1 MRVIFGLPMLL
12 ASALSFPVTTMR
24 PAEAGYTDA
33 QLDALDPTRIG
44 RLACRG
50 SSSAAAL
57 LETRLRQAQ
66 RYSENRHLGSGP
78 IKLFSGMA
86 PTDIPAP
93 ELQGLAARYFAQGL
107 ALAFGFNHKAA
118 IRSFRMAQ
126 DADPKCALCF
136 WGEAFANGPN
146 INAGMDSEQNKAALA
161 ALDQAKVLASSASPV
176 AQQLIEAQAFRYG
189 TGGGERAALDVAYAK
204 AMAQVAEHFADS
216 NDISVLAAEAAMNTS
231 PWDYWE
237 APDKPRPQIAGAI
250 AEIEKVIARSPQHPQ
265 ASHLYIHLMEA
276 TQPGNAVAAADRLAG
291 GSAPAALG
299 HLVHMPSH
307 IYYRVGRYRDS
318 MKANILAVRA
328 DEAYLAE
335 VGDDGLYRYGYY
347 PHNVHFLLTSA
358 QMAGDMRR
366 TITEAQRLSTVL
378 DIETARDL
386 PWVQAIH
393 AAPAFALAQF
403 ESPDAILALTTEPSQ
418 LSYVEAMRNYAR
430 AIAYAQKDDRDGFAE
445 SVATIERLATAPET
459 LAMVNTGFPAPDLVK
474 MAALVAR
481 ARMEQWRGRNDAAV
495 GLFSRAEAIQAT
507 IPYNEPPYWYY
518 PVAQSRGAALFA
530 LGRYAEAREA
540 FLKAL
545 FMAPNDGWALFGLA
559 RTEARLG
566 RKLEAAAAR
575 SALSKVWLGEP
586 GWLQMNRL

>member
-1 MRVIFGLPMLL
+1 
-12 ASALSFPVTTMR
+12 
-24 PAEAGYTDA
+24 
-33 QLDALDPTRIG
+33 
-44 RLACRG
+44 
-50 SSSAAAL
+50 
-57 LETRLRQAQ
+57 
-66 RYSENRHLGSGP
+66 
-78 IKLFSGMA
+78 
-86 PTDIPAP
+86 
-93 ELQGLAARYFAQGL
+93 
-107 ALAFGFNHKAA
+107 
-118 IRSFRMAQ
+118 MAQ
-126 DADPKCALCF
+126 DADPDCALCF
-136 WGEAFANGPN
+136 WGEALANGPN
-146 INAGMDSEQNKAALA
+146 INAGMDSEQNRAALA
-161 ALDQAKVLASSASPV
+161 ALDQAKVLASNASPV
-176 AQQLIEAQAFRYG
+176 ARQLIAAQVLRYG
-189 TGGGERAALDVAYAK
+189 TGGKERAALDAAYAK
-204 AMAQVAEHFADS
+204 AMAQVAEHFPYSD
-216 NDISVLAAEAAMNTS
+216 DILVLAAEAAMNTS

-276 TQPGNAVAAADRLAG
+276 TQPEKAVAAADRLSA
-291 GSAPAALG
+291 GSAPVALG

-358 QMAGDMRR
+358 QMVGDMRR

-378 DIETARDL
+378 DIDTAREL

-393 AAPAFALAQF
+393 AAPSFALAQF
-403 ESPDAILALTTEPSQ
+403 ESPDAILALTSRPSQ
-418 LSYVEAMRNYAR
+418 LSYVEAMRHYAR
-430 AIAYAQKDDRDGFAE
+430 AIAYAQKDNREGFTE
-445 SVATIERLATAPET
+445 SVAAIERLAAAPDT
-459 LAMVNTGFPAPDLVK
+459 LAMVKAGFPAPDLVK

-481 ARMEQWRGRNDAAV
+481 ARMEQWRGRYEAAV
-495 GLFSRAEAIQAT
+495 DMFNRAEAIEAT

-540 FLKAL
+540 FQKAL

-559 RTEARLG
+559 RTEERLG

-575 SALSKVWLGEP
+575 SALSKVWLGEA
-586 GWLQMNRL
+586 GWLQMSRL